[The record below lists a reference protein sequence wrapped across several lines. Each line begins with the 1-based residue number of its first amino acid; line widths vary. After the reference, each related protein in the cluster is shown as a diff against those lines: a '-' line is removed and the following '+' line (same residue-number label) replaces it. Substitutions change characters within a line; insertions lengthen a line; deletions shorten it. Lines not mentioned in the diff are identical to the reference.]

1 MRGVLTEKRCGE
13 IKHEVLFMFEE
24 CEVTT
29 YPIDCFAIARKL
41 YYVLRPY
48 SSLTPKEY
56 MTALATDPDGY
67 SQVELN
73 PVTGMNEYVIYYN
86 DNANEGRMRWT
97 IFHEIGHIYL
107 GHHDNPIDNQIAVE
121 EAEADFFA
129 KYTIAPPPL
138 INIAK
143 CQSATDVAI
152 CFNVSGQ
159 ASAYIFIYYQKWMQ
173 FGPREYEPFELELLE
188 LFQAA

>member
-1 MRGVLTEKRCGE
+1 MRSVLTEKRLNE

-24 CEVTT
+24 CEVAT
-29 YPIDCFAIARKL
+29 YPIDCFAIAQKL
-41 YYVLRPY
+41 FYVLRPY
-48 SSLTPKEY
+48 SSLTPDEY
-56 MTALATDPDGY
+56 MKALATDPDGY
-67 SQVELN
+67 SRVELN
-73 PVTGMNEYVIYYN
+73 LQTGMNEYVIYYN

-107 GHHDNPIDNQIAVE
+107 GHHDNPDDSQTVIE

-138 INIAK
+138 VNIAK
-143 CQSATDVAI
+143 CQCPMDIEI

-159 ASAYIFIYYQKWMQ
+159 ASTYLFVYYQKWMQ
-173 FGPREYEPFELELLE
+173 FGPREYEPFELEMLE